1 MQQGTEDK
9 ELSTNKYPLYLQ
21 LLDARPIPTAS
32 FLLVEDS
39 KDMNSIRTVFRSVR
53 NLTTTQT
60 EFHSCPQMSSRLES
74 FSIGSLSN
82 NPCFI
87 VNYRQGD

>member
-39 KDMNSIRTVFRSVR
+39 KDMNRF
-53 NLTTTQT
+53 
-60 EFHSCPQMSSRLES
+60 LES
-74 FSIGSLSN
+74 GEYEAECQNSI
-82 NPCFI
+82 
-87 VNYRQGD
+87 